1 MSAPAV
7 FATAYAKINLT
18 LDVLGKR
25 EDGYHE
31 LASVMQTIAL
41 HDTLLFRPST
51 RDEIGCYCDVSDLSG
66 PDNLALRAAQLLK
79 AVPGAAGHGVAIEL
93 RKGIPTQAGLGGGS
107 SDAACVLNVLNGL
120 WDLDLGVSALEGF
133 GAPLGSD
140 VPFFI
145 RGGTGLIAGRGERV
159 TPLPPVEPLWIVL
172 VKPPL
177 PVPTAEV
184 FHRLTPDRYTGG
196 AATAAVAAAIR
207 AGEPLPLGVLANA
220 LEASVLDA
228 YPAIAQAFDALRLAG
243 APVVRMSGSG
253 PTLYAPFR
261 ALEEALRVRNVLCDS
276 GMSAWLTHTVLSPME
291 GVTWPLY
298 GSARPPDLPDR

>member
-41 HDTLLFRPST
+41 HDTLLLRPSA
-51 RDEIGCYCDVSDLSG
+51 RNEIGCYCDMPDLSG

-79 AVPGAAGHGVAIEL
+79 AEPGAAGRGVAIEL

-107 SDAACVLNVLNGL
+107 SDAACVLNALNGL
-120 WDLDLGVSALEGF
+120 WDLDLDVAALEAF
-133 GAPLGSD
+133 GARLGSD
-140 VPFFI
+140 VPFCI
-145 RGGTGLIAGRGERV
+145 RGGTALMAGRGERV
-159 TPLPPVEPLWIVL
+159 TPLPPAEPFWIVL

-207 AGEPLPLGVLANA
+207 AREPLPLGVLANA
-220 LEASVLDA
+220 LEATVLAA
-228 YPAIAQAFDALRLAG
+228 YPAIAQAFDALRSAG

-261 ALEEALRVRNVLCDS
+261 ALAEALRVHAALCDS
-276 GMSAWLTHTVLSPME
+276 GMSAWLTHTVSSPME
-291 GVTWPLY
+291 GATWPPY
-298 GSARPPDLPDR
+298 GSARPPGLPDR